1 MRCKVGRLV
10 DNTTLTFLAAL
21 GGAFL
26 VVIGAI
32 VLASFLNRG
41 AATRESALLSALESE
56 RKARAGIEQQRELER
71 VESRKYREE
80 TSVRMAS
87 MERELIAVKAE
98 LAIVKQRGEIERATL
113 MNLLRLKQGGE
124 QGEDGYI
131 SDIPEAEDSRLI
143 AWIAKHF
150 RMDGDI
156 ELLAANAQ
164 FPVVVPPGGIDARA
178 NWIVTWARQNGLS
191 GNLSAAAKKMRDKV
205 KPW

>member
-1 MRCKVGRLV
+1 M
-10 DNTTLTFLAAL
+10 DPTTVTFLAAL
-21 GGAFL
+21 VGAFL
-26 VVIGAI
+26 VILGAI

-41 AATRESALLSALESE
+41 AATREAALLSALDSE
-56 RKARAGIEQQRELER
+56 RKARAEIEQQRELER

-80 TSVRMAS
+80 TSARMAS
-87 MERELIAVKAE
+87 MERELTAVKAE

-113 MNLLRLKQGGE
+113 MNLLRLKQGGG

-131 SDIPEAEDSRLI
+131 ADIPEAEDSRLI

-178 NWIVTWARQNGLS
+178 NWIVTWARQNGLA
-191 GNLSAAAKKMRDKV
+191 GNLADAAKKMRDKV

>member
-1 MRCKVGRLV
+1 M
-10 DNTTLTFLAAL
+10 DPTTVTFLAAL
-21 GGAFL
+21 VGAFL
-26 VVIGAI
+26 VILGAI

-41 AATRESALLSALESE
+41 AATREAALLSALDSE
-56 RKARAGIEQQRELER
+56 RKARAEIEQQRELER

-80 TSVRMAS
+80 TSARMAS
-87 MERELIAVKAE
+87 MERELTAVKAE

-178 NWIVTWARQNGLS
+178 NWIVTWARQNGLA
-191 GNLSAAAKKMRDKV
+191 GNLADAAKKMRDKV

>member
-1 MRCKVGRLV
+1 M
-10 DNTTLTFLAAL
+10 DTTTLTFLAAL

-32 VLASFLNRG
+32 VLATFLNRG
-41 AATRESALLSALESE
+41 AATREFALLSALESE
-56 RKARAGIEQQRELER
+56 RKARAEIEQQRELER

-80 TSVRMAS
+80 TSARMAS
-87 MERELIAVKAE
+87 MERELTAVKAE

-178 NWIVTWARQNGLS
+178 NWIVTWARQNGLA
-191 GNLSAAAKKMRDKV
+191 GNLADAAKKMRDKV

>member
-1 MRCKVGRLV
+1 M
-10 DNTTLTFLAAL
+10 DPTTVTFLAAL
-21 GGAFL
+21 VGAFL
-26 VVIGAI
+26 VILGAI

-41 AATRESALLSALESE
+41 AATREAALLSALDSE
-56 RKARAGIEQQRELER
+56 RKARAEIEQQREIER
-71 VESRKYREE
+71 VEARKYREE
-80 TSVRMAS
+80 TSARMAS
-87 MERELIAVKAE
+87 MERELTAVKAE

-178 NWIVTWARQNGLS
+178 NWIVTWARQNGLA
-191 GNLSAAAKKMRDKV
+191 GNLADAAKKMRDKV

>member
-1 MRCKVGRLV
+1 M
-10 DNTTLTFLAAL
+10 DPTTVTFLAAL
-21 GGAFL
+21 VGAFL
-26 VVIGAI
+26 VILGAI

-41 AATRESALLSALESE
+41 AATREAALLSALDSE
-56 RKARAGIEQQRELER
+56 RKARAEIEQQREIER

-80 TSVRMAS
+80 TSARMAS
-87 MERELIAVKAE
+87 MERELTAVKAE

-178 NWIVTWARQNGLS
+178 NWIVTWARQNGLA
-191 GNLSAAAKKMRDKV
+191 GNLADAAKKMRDKV